1 MLNSEECY
9 GMEVFVLSN
18 TKRDSRETARH
29 ADIAE
34 AAADNQES
42 FQRKYWQTV

>member
-1 MLNSEECY
+1 MLNSGESY
-9 GMEVFVLSN
+9 RMKVFMLSN
-18 TKRDSRETARH
+18 MKRDSGGGGSH

-34 AAADNQES
+34 AAAYNQES